1 MRPLVFGTEVALR
14 VSGQYTTEPL
24 IDNEQFA
31 IGGVDSVRG
40 YLEAE
45 DLGDIGFD
53 ASVELRSPHLKS
65 LFGVHS
71 REAYVYT
78 FYDIGMVSL
87 IDPLP
92 TQTSRDDLQ
101 GYGAGFRISGLA
113 GFDAGFDWAHPL
125 IKTPYESA
133 DRSRIHFHFRY
144 GF

>member
-1 MRPLVFGTEVALR
+1 

-45 DLGDIGFD
+45 DLGDIGIEG
-53 ASVELRSPHLKS
+53 SVELHSPHLAR
-65 LFGVHS
+65 LFGVHP
-71 REAYVYT
+71 REAYLYT
-78 FYDIGMVSL
+78 FYDAAVVSL
-87 IDPLP
+87 IEPLP
-92 TQTSRDDLQ
+92 TQVARYDLQ
-101 GYGAGFRISGLA
+101 GWGLGFRVSGLA

-125 IKTPYESA
+125 VATMYESA
-133 DRSRIHFHFRY
+133 NGSRIHFHFRY